1 VMRMRITPSGQLSIY
16 PIKVPRICRSWQADP
31 DGIADDP
38 WLLPL
43 DPLRTELIEEPIT
56 VARC

>member
-1 VMRMRITPSGQLSIY
+1 MRITPSGQLSIY
-16 PIKVPRICRSWQADP
+16 PIKVARICRSWQADP